1 MQFKQIFRSC
11 THWKWIESSV
21 CITAKWLPH
30 NVLGQLIILH
40 VSHSLSLITQ
50 LHWAHVSLVFNLNS
64 SITNEKK
71 KILFCFCSDVI
82 QRTFRFMIRI
92 IEIENSYKS
101 SRVLVFQSLV
111 QYYSTYRYNIIVRI
125 IATRIR
131 KVIDDSLMTFLHCT
145 ISYGTVG

>member
-1 MQFKQIFRSC
+1 
-11 THWKWIESSV
+11 
-21 CITAKWLPH
+21 
-30 NVLGQLIILH
+30 
-40 VSHSLSLITQ
+40 
-50 LHWAHVSLVFNLNS
+50 
-64 SITNEKK
+64 
-71 KILFCFCSDVI
+71 
-82 QRTFRFMIRI
+82 MIRI
-92 IEIENSYKS
+92 IEFENSYKS